1 MLEHIEKTGWI
12 AKTGLTLGIV
22 CLCLP
27 ALTILLSWIF
37 FKVPMETRPIISGF
51 TLVLMIAYPILCVSA
66 ILFGIIGVFRYREKQ
81 EPVSLREFHFSIN
94 AIVSGVLVLL
104 LGWFVYWLFSSL
116 SI

>member
-1 MLEHIEKTGWI
+1 MPTHTEKTGWI
-12 AKTGLTLGIV
+12 AKTGLKLGIV

-37 FKVPMETRPIISGF
+37 FKVPMEARPIISGF
-51 TLVLMIAYPILCVSA
+51 TLALLIAYPILCVSA
-66 ILFGIIGVFRYREKQ
+66 IVFGIIGVLRNREKKD
-81 EPVSLREFHFSIN
+81 PACLIDFHFSIN

-104 LGWFVYWLFSSL
+104 LGGFVYWLFSSL